1 MRTLAFLLEE
11 ESAQYMLEG
20 LLPRLLPQDVHVRY
34 IVFEGKQDLR
44 QQLARRLRGWR
55 APDTRFVVLHDQ
67 DSSDCCALK
76 QQLQEICSQSGRPET
91 LVRIACREL
100 ESFYLGDL
108 EAVERAFGL
117 RGLARQQ
124 ENRKFREPDSL
135 NNAAQ
140 ELRKLTGG
148 TYQKLRGSRDI
159 GVRLRVD
166 GGNRSV
172 SFGHLLDGIQR
183 IAA

>member
-1 MRTLAFLLEE
+1 MTTLVFLLEE
-11 ESAQYMLEG
+11 ESARHMLEG
-20 LLPRLLPQDVHVRY
+20 LLPRLLPQGVHVRY
-34 IVFEGKQDLR
+34 IVFEGKQDLQ
-44 QQLARRLRGWR
+44 QQLGRRLRGWL

-67 DSSDCCALK
+67 DSSDCRALK
-76 QQLQEICSQSGRPET
+76 AQLQAICKQAGRPET

-124 ENRKFREPDSL
+124 ESRKFRAPDSL

-140 ELRKLTGG
+140 ELRKLTGSR
-148 TYQKLRGSRDI
+148 YQKLRGSRDI
-159 GVRLRVD
+159 AAHLRLDSR
-166 GGNRSV
+166 NRSI
-172 SFGHLLDGIQR
+172 SFGQLLAGIQKL
-183 IAA
+183 AA